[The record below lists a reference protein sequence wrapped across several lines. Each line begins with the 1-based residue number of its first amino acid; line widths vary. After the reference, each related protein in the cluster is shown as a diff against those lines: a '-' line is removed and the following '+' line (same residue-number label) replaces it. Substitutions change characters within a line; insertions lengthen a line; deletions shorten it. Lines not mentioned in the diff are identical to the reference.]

1 MSLAL
6 SRIILY
12 VHDVELLKTFYVI
25 HFKLAIVEEIEGEW
39 VVLRAGAVEIALHR
53 VGEAYRGKGAQHA
66 ISNAKLVFTLPS
78 GLPERR
84 ETMLAAGAAMRNLKR
99 YDGFPYL
106 LCDGEDPEGNVFQ
119 LMQPD

>member
-12 VHDVELLKTFYVI
+12 VHDVALLKAFYVT
-25 HFKLAIVEEIEGEW
+25 HFKLAVVEEIEREW
-39 VVLRAGAVEIALHR
+39 LVLQAGAVEIALHR
-53 VGEAYRGKGAQHA
+53 VGHAYRGDAARQA
-66 ISNAKLVFTLPS
+66 MANTKLVFALPS
-78 GLPERR
+78 GLPEQRQ
-84 ETMLAAGAAMRNLKR
+84 TMLAAGVAMRELKR

-119 LMQPD
+119 FMQAD